1 MTAGCPEIVG
11 AGWSVLTGTVLAI
24 LVALQ
29 ALALCLLWWSWH
41 WGAVAVAGVLAGYAG
56 MVALGYCA
64 GRRFWAWL
72 AGQEWSRNNA
82 SLRPP
87 APAVVFAIAVLCGMS
102 SGDDLRW
109 ALVMGIVLP
118 LAVLPTAGLSAGF
131 WLAAVA
137 FGRRTDFQG
146 ALGAVR
152 RRHREA
158 RRAEWDAAMAV
169 FSCREASE

>member
-1 MTAGCPEIVG
+1 MTAGCSEIVG

-29 ALALCLLWWSWH
+29 ALALCLLWWAWP
-41 WGAVAVAGVLAGYAG
+41 WGAATAAGVLAVYAG
-56 MVALGYCA
+56 AVALGYGA
-64 GRRFWAWL
+64 GRRLCALL
-72 AGQEWSRNNA
+72 AGQGRR
-82 SLRPP
+82 LRTPP
-87 APAVVFAIAVLCGMS
+87 QRPGLATVLTIGLLCGMS

-137 FGRRTDFQG
+137 FGRRTDFRG

-158 RRAEWDAAMAV
+158 RRVEWNAAMAA
-169 FSCREASE
+169 FCCREASR